1 MYGFLN
7 VLKPKGVTSHDV
19 VLEVRRIFSQ
29 KRAGHLGTLDPMA
42 QGVLPVA
49 LGSYTR
55 LSEYLLDQDKEY
67 LAEFT
72 FGIST
77 DTCDLDGGIISK
89 KPCPHL
95 EASKVVS
102 LLPKYTGVIRQIPPA
117 YSAVQVKGQRL
128 HKLARQGIPVKPP
141 ERKVNVHEFRL
152 LHWRRGPYPKG
163 VFSLRVG
170 RGTYVRTLATDL
182 GAELGCGAT
191 VSYLLRTRV
200 GRFMLKDALLMSSL
214 QNRLLKFQLED
225 VLLSPYNVFADFP
238 LFELKPDAISCVIHG
253 KPLDPSAFQEPES
266 IEAWL
271 NRPRKNDC
279 GKKDIL
285 VGVYSDSSAQ
295 RQDIACVLSVAMDE
309 DKSYRIKYEKVL
321 IREE

>member
-19 VLEVRRIFSQ
+19 VLDVRRIFSQ
-29 KRAGHLGTLDPMA
+29 KKAGHLGTLDPMA

-49 LGSYTR
+49 LGPYTR

-77 DTCDLDGGIISK
+77 DTGDLDGRIVSRK
-89 KPCPHL
+89 SCSCL
-95 EASKVVS
+95 EASKIRG
-102 LLPKYTGVIRQIPPA
+102 LLPKYTGVIKQVPPA

-128 HKLARQGIPVKPP
+128 HKLARQGIAVKPP
-141 ERKVNVHEFRL
+141 EREVSVHAFHL
-152 LHWRRGPYPKG
+152 LHWRPGPYPKG
-163 VFSLRVG
+163 VFSIRVG
-170 RGTYVRTLATDL
+170 RGTYIRSLATDL
-182 GAELGCGAT
+182 GSELGCGAT

-214 QNRLLKFQLED
+214 QNRLVKLQLKDTFLN
-225 VLLSPYNVFADFP
+225 PYHVFADFP
-238 LFELKPDAISCVIHG
+238 LFEIRPGSISSVIHG
-253 KPLDPSAFQEPES
+253 KPLYPGDFQEPQS
-266 IEAWL
+266 IEAWF
-271 NRPRKNDC
+271 NRLYKHDC
-279 GKKDIL
+279 GKKDLL
-285 VGVYSDSSAQ
+285 VGVYTDKSTQ
-295 RQDIACVLSVAMDE
+295 RKNIACILSVAMDD

-321 IREE
+321 IQEE